1 MVDVHLPLESQKRLI
16 EIARQTLECV
26 VRRQSSQVFPD
37 YDRYLQETSY
47 GAFVTLFK
55 HDELR
60 GCIGTCTPSNNLRE
74 TVVEMTEAAATRDS
88 RVKPVRAD
96 ELERIHIDISVLSQ
110 LARTTEPLLLAV
122 GRHGLLVT
130 HGRKRAAFLPQVAV
144 EYAWDMRK
152 FLEETC
158 IKADLPKDA
167 WSWPDTVV
175 SSFTALVIEEEKK

>member
-16 EIARQTLECV
+16 EIARQTLESV
-26 VRRQSSQVFPD
+26 VRRQSSQVFSDNDP
-37 YDRYLQETSY
+37 YLEKSGY

-55 HDELR
+55 QDELR
-60 GCIGTCTPSNNLRE
+60 GCIGTCTPSQSLRE
-74 TVVEMTEAAATRDS
+74 TVADMTVAAATRDP

-110 LARTTEPLLLAV
+110 LAKAIKPLSLAV
-122 GRHGLLVT
+122 GRHGLHVA
-130 HGRKRAAFLPQVAV
+130 HGRKRAVFLPQVAV
-144 EYAWDMRK
+144 EYQWDMRK

-167 WSWPDTVV
+167 WGWPDTVV
-175 SSFTALVIEEEKK
+175 SSFTALVIEGEK

>member
-1 MVDVHLPLESQKRLI
+1 MVGVHLPLESQKRLI

-26 VRRQSSQVFPD
+26 VRCQSSQMFSDNDP
-37 YDRYLQETSY
+37 YLQESSY

-55 HDELR
+55 QDELR
-60 GCIGTCTPSNNLRE
+60 GCIGTCTPSQCLRD
-74 TVVEMTEAAATRDS
+74 TVVEMTEAAATRDP

-110 LARTTEPLLLAV
+110 LAKTTEPLLLAV
-122 GRHGLLVT
+122 GRHGLHVA
-130 HGRKRAAFLPQVAV
+130 HGRKRAVFLPQVAV

-158 IKADLPKDA
+158 SKANLPKDA
-167 WSWPDTVV
+167 WSWPDTIV
-175 SSFTALVIEEEKK
+175 SSFTALCIKEENK